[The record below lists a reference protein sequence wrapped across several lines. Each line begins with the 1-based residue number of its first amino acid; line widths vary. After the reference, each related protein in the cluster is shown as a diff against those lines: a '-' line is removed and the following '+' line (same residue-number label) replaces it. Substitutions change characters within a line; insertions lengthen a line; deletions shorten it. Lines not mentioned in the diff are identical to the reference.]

1 MPGFRPVDPKQSFPE
16 LERRVLARWRER
28 DVFARSLANRE
39 DAEVW
44 SFYEGPPT
52 ANGKPGSH
60 HVLSRVFKDVY
71 PRYRT
76 MRGYRVPRKA
86 GWDCHGLPVEL
97 EVEKRLGISSKGEIE
112 EYGIAEFNQRC
123 RESVFEY
130 VEEWNRLTERIG
142 FWIDLDDPYVT
153 LDNEYIESV
162 WWSLRKL
169 WDDER
174 LYEGHKV
181 VPYCP
186 RCGTALSSHEVALGY
201 EDVSDPSIHV
211 RLEYVPSAAGD
222 RPGGAGREAPGEG
235 SSRTADS
242 DRGAADDGSA
252 GAEEIGPLQP
262 GDRLLVW
269 TTTPWTLPGNVAV
282 AVGPEIEYVRVRV
295 GDEVLVL
302 AAELV
307 DRVLGRAGHG
317 SGNDAGSTPDPSGAG
332 AGHEVLDRFPGS
344 DLVGRG
350 YRGPVF
356 ALEDG
361 GPADAFR
368 VLAGDFVT
376 TEDGT
381 GLVHIAPAFGED
393 DYRVAAENE
402 IFDPTNAHTL
412 YNPVRPDGTFDRRV
426 IGFEGDPV
434 KDPDVTTRLIAN
446 LRERGLLFREQVYEH
461 AYPHCW
467 RCATPL
473 IYYAKSSWYVA
484 TSQARDDLLANNEQI
499 GWRPEHIKHGRFGKW
514 LESNV
519 DWALSRDR
527 YWGTPLPI
535 WECAAE
541 GCDGRFCAGSVAE
554 LAARARGEVPD
565 DLHRPHIDAV
575 VLDCEDCGGEMRRVE
590 SVIDT
595 WYDSGAMPFAQFHY
609 PFENEQLFAERFP
622 ADFICEAIDQTRGW
636 FYTLLA
642 ESTLL
647 FGESSYRNCVC
658 LGLILDPEGQKMSK
672 SKGNVVEP
680 WEVIEAHGADAF
692 RWYYLTAQQPWSGY
706 RFSVDT
712 VGESVRQFLLTL
724 WNTYSFWV
732 LYANAEGLTPA
743 DFPVRIAHK
752 DLPAAPGRG
761 SEGGSISDPSAL
773 TGAEEAAVY
782 GDLDRWV
789 LSRLQ
794 ATVATV
800 REQMDEFDCTA
811 AGRAIAEFVEQLSN
825 WYVRLSRR
833 RFWDGDR
840 AAFATLRHCLLET
853 AAMLAPFTPFL
864 ADEIHLNL
872 TIGADPGADGT
883 KTHAIGG
890 ESAHRPPEELSVHLR
905 DFPEPDPALA
915 DPELEAAM
923 EAVRLTVELGR
934 AARAQARVKM
944 RQPLRRAVI
953 VASDAERE
961 AISARAGLVEA
972 ELNVKQLDFVAE
984 ESELVSY
991 AVKPNYRSLGPR
1003 FGKRM
1008 PQVAAAVAALDPVH
1022 VAAVMAEGGQVGIA
1036 IDGDEHALG
1045 ADEVTLS
1052 LQPLE
1057 GYEVEA
1063 EAGHAVAL
1071 QLELDDEL
1079 RREGLAREIVHAVQN
1094 ARKEAG
1100 LEITDRIELSL
1111 GGDEELLAAA
1121 RAHEDYIVGEVLATA
1136 IAYDAADGTTA
1147 KLDGRELSISLKRS

>member
-1 MPGFRPVDPKQSFPE
+1 MPGFSPVDAKQSFPE
-16 LERRVLARWRER
+16 LEERVLARWRQG

-39 DAEVW
+39 GAETW

-52 ANGKPGSH
+52 ANGRPGSH
-60 HVLSRVFKDVY
+60 HVLARVFKDVY

-76 MRGYRVPRKA
+76 MCGYRVPRKA

-97 EVEKRLGISSKGEIE
+97 EVEKQLGISSKQEIE
-112 EYGIAEFNQRC
+112 EFGIAEFNARC
-123 RESVFEY
+123 RASVFEY
-130 VEEWNRLTERIG
+130 VEEWEQLTERIG
-142 FWIDLDDPYVT
+142 FWVDMKDPYVT
-153 LDNEYIESV
+153 LEDDYIESV

-169 WDDER
+169 WDDGR

-186 RCGTALSSHEVALGY
+186 RCGTALSSHEVAQGY
-201 EDVSDPSIHV
+201 EDVEDPSIYV
-211 RLEYVPSAAGD
+211 RFPLL
-222 RPGGAGREAPGEG
+222 GE
-235 SSRTADS
+235 
-242 DRGAADDGSA
+242 DGVETGES
-252 GAEEIGPLQP
+252 
-262 GDRLLVW
+262 LLVW

-282 AVGPEIEYVRVRV
+282 AVAPQVTYVRARV
-295 GDEVLVL
+295 GGETVILAEPLV
-302 AAELV
+302 EK
-307 DRVLGRAGHG
+307 VLGE
-317 SGNDAGSTPDPSGAG
+317 GAEI
-332 AGHEVLDRFPGS
+332 AERFPGS
-344 DLVGRG
+344 ELVGRS

-356 ALEDG
+356 ALGDD
-361 GPADAFR
+361 GPANAFR
-368 VLAGDFVT
+368 VLAGEFVT

-393 DYRVAAENE
+393 DYAVAAANG
-402 IFDPTNAHTL
+402 IFDPTDHASL
-412 YNPVRPDGTFDRRV
+412 YNPVGLDGRFAAQV
-426 IGFEGDPV
+426 EGFAGRFV
-434 KDPDVTTRLIAN
+434 KDPEVTRELIAD
-446 LRERGLLFREQVYEH
+446 LDRRDLLFREQVYEH

-467 RCATPL
+467 RCGTPL
-473 IYYAKSSWYVA
+473 LYYAKSSWYIR
-484 TSQARDDLLANNEQI
+484 TSEAKSALLANNETI
-499 GWRPEHIKHGRFGKW
+499 GWHPEHIRDGRFGKW
-514 LESNV
+514 LENNV

-535 WECAAE
+535 WECQGE
-541 GCDGRFCAGSVAE
+541 DCDGRFCAGSVAE
-554 LAARARGEVPD
+554 LRERSGGEVPD

-575 VLDCEDCGGEMRRVE
+575 TVKCEDCGDEMRRVE

-609 PFENEQLFAERFP
+609 PFENEAEFEERFP

-647 FGESSYRNCVC
+647 FDTASYKHCVC

-672 SKGNVVEP
+672 SRGNVVEP
-680 WEVIEAHGADAF
+680 WDVISAHGADAF
-692 RWYYLTAQQPWSGY
+692 RWYYLTSQQPWSGY
-706 RFSVDT
+706 RFSVET

-732 LYANAEGLTPA
+732 LYANAEGLVRA
-743 DFPVRIAHK
+743 DFP
-752 DLPAAPGRG
+752 PRG
-761 SEGGSISDPSAL
+761 SFGTDDVSKEPGDQN
-773 TGAEEAAVY
+773 
-782 GDLDRWV
+782 DLDRWA

-800 REQMDEFDCTA
+800 RERMDEFDCTA
-811 AGRAIAEFVEQLSN
+811 AGRAISAYVEELSN

-872 TIGADPGADGT
+872 AGGLEQRTHDPSVE
-883 KTHAIGG
+883 G
-890 ESAHRPPEELSVHLR
+890 EVEGELPDSVHLR
-905 DFPEPDPALA
+905 DFPRVDDALA
-915 DPELEAAM
+915 DPELEAGM

-934 AARAQARVKM
+934 AARAQAKAKV

-953 VASDAERE
+953 VASDAERA
-961 AISARAGLVEA
+961 AIEARADLVTA
-972 ELNVKQLDFVAE
+972 ELNVKELDFVSDE
-984 ESELVSY
+984 GELVTY
-991 AVKPNYRSLGPR
+991 AVKPNYRALGPR

-1008 PQVAAAVAALDPVH
+1008 PQVAAAVEALDAAR
-1022 VAAVMAEGGQVGIA
+1022 VAKVMADGGEVGISVE
-1036 IDGDEHALG
+1036 GDEHVLG
-1045 ADEVTLS
+1045 PEDLTLA

-1063 EAGHAVAL
+1063 DAGHAVAL
-1071 QLELDDEL
+1071 QLELDEEL

-1100 LEITDRIELSL
+1100 LEIIDRIELAL
-1111 GGDEELLAAA
+1111 GGDPDLLDAA
-1121 RAHEDYIVGEVLATA
+1121 RTHEPYLAGEVLATA
-1136 IAYDAADGTTA
+1136 VAYEASDGVAA
-1147 KLDGRELSISLKRS
+1147 KIDGRELTIAVSRA

>member
-1 MPGFRPVDPKQSFPE
+1 MPGFRPVETRQSFPE
-16 LERRVLARWRER
+16 LEERVLSRWRER
-28 DVFARSLANRE
+28 DVFARSLAVRE
-39 DAEVW
+39 GAEVW

-60 HVLSRVFKDVY
+60 HVLARVFKDVY
-71 PRYRT
+71 PRYRS
-76 MRGYRVPRKA
+76 MCGYRVPRKA
-86 GWDCHGLPVEL
+86 GWDCHGLPVEI
-97 EVEKRLGISSKGEIE
+97 EVEKQLGIGSKQEIE
-112 EYGIAEFNQRC
+112 DYGIAEFNQRC

-153 LDNEYIESV
+153 LENDYIESV
-162 WWSLRKL
+162 WWSLRRL
-169 WDDER
+169 WDEER

-201 EDVSDPSIHV
+201 EDVEDPSI
-211 RLEYVPSAAGD
+211 YVALPYLPTDEGGD
-222 RPGGAGREAPGEG
+222 GGRPGGPD
-235 SSRTADS
+235 SS
-242 DRGAADDGSA
+242 
-252 GAEEIGPLQP
+252 PLEP
-262 GDRLLVW
+262 GDRLLIW
-269 TTTPWTLPGNVAV
+269 TTTPWTLPGNVAIAV
-282 AVGPEIEYVRVRV
+282 APDVSYVRARV
-295 GDEVLVL
+295 GGETLIVAEALVER
-302 AAELV
+302 A
-307 DRVLGRAGHG
+307 LGE
-317 SGNDAGSTPDPSGAG
+317 DA
-332 AGHEVLDRFPGS
+332 EVLDRFPGS
-344 DLVGRG
+344 ALVGLS

-356 ALEDG
+356 DL
-361 GPADAFR
+361 ADRERGAYP
-368 VLAGDFVT
+368 VLAGEFVT
-376 TEDGT
+376 TEDGS

-393 DYRVAAENE
+393 DYAVAAENG
-402 IFDPTNAHTL
+402 IFDPTSHGTL
-412 YNPVRPDGTFDRRV
+412 YNPVRQDGTFDGRV
-426 IGFEGDPV
+426 VGFEGRFV
-434 KDPDVTTRLIAN
+434 KDPEVTAALIAD

-467 RCATPL
+467 RCGTPL
-473 IYYAKSSWYVA
+473 LYYARSSWYVA
-484 TSQARDDLLANNEQI
+484 TSRAREELLANNEEI
-499 GWRPEHIKHGRFGKW
+499 GWHPEHIKHGRFGKW
-514 LESNV
+514 LEGNV

-535 WECAAE
+535 WECAGEDCA
-541 GCDGRFCAGSVAE
+541 GRFCAGSVAE
-554 LAARARGEVPD
+554 LRERARGEVPD

-575 VLDCEDCGGEMRRVE
+575 TLECERCGGNMRRVE

-609 PFENEQLFAERFP
+609 PFENVAEFEERFP

-647 FGESSYRNCVC
+647 FDTSSYRNCVC
-658 LGLILDPEGQKMSK
+658 LGLIQDPEGQKMSK
-672 SKGNVVEP
+672 SRGNVVEP
-680 WEVIEAHGADAF
+680 WDVIAAHGADAF

-706 RFSVDT
+706 RFSVET

-732 LYANAEGLTPA
+732 LYANAENLTPA
-743 DFPVRIAHK
+743 DFDPPNRFRCSF
-752 DLPAAPGRG
+752 AANDEAKEQG
-761 SEGGSISDPSAL
+761 S
-773 TGAEEAAVY
+773 GA
-782 GDLDRWV
+782 DNLDRWV

-794 ATVATV
+794 ATIATV
-800 REQMDEFDCTA
+800 RERMDEFDCTA
-811 AGRAIAEFVEQLSN
+811 AGRTIAEFVEQLSN

-833 RFWDGDR
+833 RFWEGDR
-840 AAFATLRHCLLET
+840 AAFATLRHCLLEM
-853 AAMLAPFTPFL
+853 AALLAPFTPFL

-872 TIGADPGADGT
+872 V
-883 KTHAIGG
+883 GG
-890 ESAHRPPEELSVHLR
+890 EAEDFDQLPDSVHLR
-905 DFPEPDPALA
+905 DFPQTDPTLA

-934 AARAQARVKM
+934 AARAQAKAKV

-953 VASDAERE
+953 VANEAERA
-961 AISARAGLVEA
+961 AISARADLVRS
-972 ELNVKQLDFVAE
+972 ELNVKELDFVDE
-984 ESELVSY
+984 EAELVSY

-1008 PQVAAAVAALDPVH
+1008 PQVAAAIEALDPVH
-1022 VAAVMAEGGQVGIA
+1022 VARVMADGGEVGIN
-1036 IDGDEHALG
+1036 IDGNEHTIG
-1045 ADEVTLS
+1045 ADEVTLA

-1079 RREGLAREIVHAVQN
+1079 RREGLAREIVHAIQN

-1100 LEITDRIELSL
+1100 LEITDRIQLTL
-1111 GGDEELLAAA
+1111 GGDDELLAAA
-1121 RAHEDYIVGEVLATA
+1121 RAHESYLAGEVLATSL
-1136 IAYDAADGTTA
+1136 AYDGADGA
-1147 KLDGRELSISLKRS
+1147 EARIDGRELRIELSRA

>member
-1 MPGFRPVDPKQSFPE
+1 MPGFRPVDPRQSFPE
-16 LERRVLARWRER
+16 LEERVLARWRER
-28 DVFARSLANRE
+28 DVFNRSLAARE
-39 DAEVW
+39 GAEVW

-60 HVLSRVFKDVY
+60 HVLARVFKDVY
-71 PRYRT
+71 PRYRS
-76 MRGYRVPRKA
+76 MCGYRVPRKA
-86 GWDCHGLPVEL
+86 GWDCHGLPVEI
-97 EVEKRLGISSKGEIE
+97 EVEKQLGIASKHEIE
-112 EYGIAEFNQRC
+112 DYGIAEFNQRC

-153 LDNEYIESV
+153 LENEYIESV
-162 WWSLRKL
+162 WWSLKEL
-169 WDDER
+169 WKKER
-174 LYEGHKV
+174 LFEGHKV

-201 EDVSDPSIHV
+201 EDVEDPSIYV
-211 RLEYVPSAAGD
+211 RFPLL
-222 RPGGAGREAPGEG
+222 GE
-235 SSRTADS
+235 
-242 DRGAADDGSA
+242 DGSEA
-252 GAEEIGPLQP
+252 DES
-262 GDRLLVW
+262 LLVW

-282 AVGPEIEYVRVRV
+282 AVAPEVTYVKAKVE
-295 GDEVLVL
+295 DEILILAEPLV
-302 AAELV
+302 EK
-307 DRVLGRAGHG
+307 VLGDGV
-317 SGNDAGSTPDPSGAG
+317 
-332 AGHEVLDRFPGS
+332 EIVERFSGS
-344 DLVGRG
+344 DLIGRR
-350 YRGPVF
+350 YDGPIF
-356 ALEDG
+356 QMNDR
-361 GPADAFR
+361 PANAFT
-368 VLAGDFVT
+368 VIAGEFVT

-381 GLVHIAPAFGED
+381 GLVHVAPAFGED
-393 DYRVAAENE
+393 DYAVAAENE
-402 IFDPTNAHTL
+402 LFDPTSHGTL
-412 YNPVRPDGTFDRRV
+412 YNPVKPDGTFDNRV
-426 IGFEGDPV
+426 IGFEGRFV
-434 KDPDVTTRLIAN
+434 KDPEVTAALIGD

-467 RCATPL
+467 RCGTPL
-473 IYYAKSSWYVA
+473 LYYAKSSWYVA
-484 TSQARDDLLANNEQI
+484 TSKSRDALLANNEAI
-499 GWRPEHIKHGRFGKW
+499 GWHPEHIKHGRFGKW
-514 LESNV
+514 LENNV

-535 WECAAE
+535 WECGGE
-541 GCDGRFCAGSVAE
+541 DCQGRFCAGSVAE
-554 LAARARGEVPD
+554 LRERARGEVPD
-565 DLHRPHIDAV
+565 DLHRPYIDEV
-575 VLDCEDCGGEMRRVE
+575 VIDCERCGGEMRRVE

-609 PFENEQLFAERFP
+609 PFENEAEFEQRFP

-647 FGESSYRNCVC
+647 FDTSSYRNCVC

-680 WEVIEAHGADAF
+680 WDVIAAHGADAF

-706 RFSVDT
+706 RFSIET

-732 LYANAEGLTPA
+732 LYANAENLGPA
-743 DFPVRIAHK
+743 DFDPPNRFRCAF
-752 DLPAAPGRG
+752 AA
-761 SEGGSISDPSAL
+761 DSAAKAQRKL
-773 TGAEEAAVY
+773 GE
-782 GDLDRWV
+782 DLDRWV

-794 ATVATV
+794 ATIATV
-800 REQMDEFDCTA
+800 RERMDEFDCTA
-811 AGRAIAEFVEQLSN
+811 AGRATAEFVEELSN

-833 RFWDGDR
+833 RFWDGER
-840 AAFATLRHCLLET
+840 AAFATLRHCLLEV
-853 AAMLAPFTPFL
+853 AALLAPFTPFL

-872 TIGADPGADGT
+872 A
-883 KTHAIGG
+883 GG
-890 ESAHRPPEELSVHLR
+890 EAEELGELPDSVHLR
-905 DFPEPDPALA
+905 DFPTPDPALA

-934 AARAQARVKM
+934 AARAQAKAKV

-953 VASDAERE
+953 VANEAERE
-961 AISARAGLVEA
+961 AISARADLVRA
-972 ELNVKQLDFVAE
+972 ELNVKQLDFVEE

-991 AVKPNYRSLGPR
+991 AVKPNYRTLGPR

-1008 PQVAAAVAALDPVH
+1008 PQVAAAVEALDPVH
-1022 VAAVMAEGGQVGIA
+1022 VARVMADGGEIGISV
-1036 IDGDEHALG
+1036 DGDEHTIA
-1045 ADEVTLS
+1045 AEEVSMS

-1100 LEITDRIELSL
+1100 LEITDRIELGL
-1111 GGDEELLAAA
+1111 GGDEALIAAA
-1121 RAHEDYIVGEVLATA
+1121 QAHEPYLAGEVLAVT
-1136 IAYDAADGTTA
+1136 IAYDASNGTETSIEGRSLHILITCA
-1147 KLDGRELSISLKRS
+1147 K

>member
-1 MPGFRPVDPKQSFPE
+1 MPGFKAVDPRQSFPE
-16 LERRVLARWRER
+16 LEERVLDRWREC
-28 DVFARSLANRE
+28 DVFRRSLANRE
-39 DAEVW
+39 GADVW

-52 ANGKPGSH
+52 ANGRPGSH

-97 EVEKRLGISSKGEIE
+97 EVEKELGIGSKQEVE
-112 EYGIAEFNQRC
+112 EYGIDKFNARC
-123 RESVFEY
+123 RASVFEY

-153 LDNEYIESV
+153 LDDDYIESV
-162 WWSLRKL
+162 WWSLRRL
-169 WDDER
+169 WDAER

-201 EDVSDPSIHV
+201 RDVSDPSIYV
-211 RLEYVPSAAGD
+211 RFPLL
-222 RPGGAGREAPGEG
+222 
-235 SSRTADS
+235 
-242 DRGAADDGSA
+242 ADDGSEA
-252 GAEEIGPLQP
+252 GES
-262 GDRLLVW
+262 LLVW
-269 TTTPWTLPGNVAV
+269 TTTPWTLPGNEAVAV
-282 AVGPEIEYVRVRV
+282 APDVTYVRARV
-295 GDEVLVL
+295 ESETLIVAEALVERVLGEGAEIVDRL
-302 AAELV
+302 PGAELV
-307 DRVLGRAGHG
+307 GRRY
-317 SGNDAGSTPDPSGAG
+317 
-332 AGHEVLDRFPGS
+332 E
-344 DLVGRG
+344 
-350 YRGPVF
+350 GPVF
-356 ALEDG
+356 NLADREAG
-361 GPADAFR
+361 GFP
-368 VLAGDFVT
+368 VIAGDFVT

-402 IFDPTNAHTL
+402 IFDPTSHGTL
-412 YNPVRPDGTFDRRV
+412 YNPVMPDGKFDRRV
-426 IGFEGDPV
+426 VGFEGRFV
-434 KDPDVTTRLIAN
+434 KDPEVTAALIAD
-446 LRERGLLFREQVYEH
+446 LDARGLLFREQVYEH

-467 RCATPL
+467 RCGTPL
-473 IYYAKSSWYVA
+473 LYYARSSWYVA
-484 TSQARDDLLANNEQI
+484 TSQAREQLLANNETI
-499 GWRPEHIKHGRFGKW
+499 GWHPEHIKHGRFGKW

-535 WECAAE
+535 WECTTD

-554 LAARARGEVPD
+554 LRERAKGDVPD
-565 DLHRPHIDAV
+565 DLHRPYIDEVTVA
-575 VLDCEDCGGEMRRVE
+575 CERCGGEMRRVE

-609 PFENEQLFAERFP
+609 PFENEERFEERFP

-647 FGESSYRNCVC
+647 FDTSSYRNCVC
-658 LGLILDPEGQKMSK
+658 LGLILDPDGQKMSK

-680 WEVIEAHGADAF
+680 WDVISTHGADAF

-732 LYANAEGLTPA
+732 LYANAEGLTPE
-743 DFPVRIAHK
+743 DFRGAPE
-752 DLPAAPGRG
+752 PA
-761 SEGGSISDPSAL
+761 E
-773 TGAEEAAVY
+773 
-782 GDLDRWV
+782 DLDRWA
-789 LSRLQ
+789 LSKLQ
-794 ATVATV
+794 ATVAGVTA
-800 REQMDEFDCTA
+800 QMDDFDCTA
-811 AGRAIAEFVEQLSN
+811 AGREIAEFVEELSN

-833 RFWDGDR
+833 RFWEGDR
-840 AAFATLRHCLLET
+840 AAFATLRHCLLEV
-853 AAMLAPFTPFL
+853 AALLAPFTPFL

-872 TIGADPGADGT
+872 A
-883 KTHAIGG
+883 GG
-890 ESAHRPPEELSVHLR
+890 EREDLGTLPDSVHLR
-905 DFPEPDPALA
+905 DFPEPDEALA
-915 DPELEAAM
+915 EPDLEAAM

-934 AARAQARVKM
+934 AARAQAKAKV

-953 VASDAERE
+953 VANEAERE
-961 AISARAGLVEA
+961 AISARAELVKA
-972 ELNVKQLDFVAE
+972 ELNVKELDFVEE

-991 AVKPNYRSLGPR
+991 SVKPNYRSLGPR

-1008 PQVAAAVAALDPVH
+1008 PRVAAAIEALDPVH
-1022 VAAVMAEGGQVGIA
+1022 VAAVMADGGVVGIN
-1036 IDGDEHALG
+1036 IDGDEHAIG
-1045 ADEVTLS
+1045 AEEVSLS

-1111 GGDEELLAAA
+1111 GGDEELLDAA
-1121 RAHEDYIVGEVLATA
+1121 REHQSYIAGEVLATA
-1136 IAYDAADGTTA
+1136 VAYDDADGITA
-1147 KLDGRELSISLKRS
+1147 KLDGRDLRISIAL